1 MITWRCWSKT
11 LSALLATSK
20 IVTFATRLNTS
31 QGRINRKARGLSQEA
46 FSDVSSRT
54 YMSTLERDLKSPTL
68 HKLAELCEVMEIH
81 PLTLLTLAYAGDSPH
96 KADELLAQV
105 RQELE
110 AVLKERDAAKP
121 RA

>member
-1 MITWRCWSKT
+1 MLFTYFYFFFSSRRRHTRCALVTGVQTCALPISLAKALKT
-11 LSALLATSK
+11 
-20 IVTFATRLNTS
+20 V
-31 QGRINRKARGLSQEA
+31 RKARGLSQEA

-81 PLTLLTLAYAGDSPH
+81 PLTLLTLAYAGDSPQ

-105 RQELE
+105 QIG
-110 AVLKERDAAKP
+110 
-121 RA
+121 RAHV

>member
-1 MITWRCWSKT
+1 MAARYSLAKALKT
-11 LSALLATSK
+11 
-20 IVTFATRLNTS
+20 V
-31 QGRINRKARGLSQEA
+31 RKARGLSQEA

-68 HKLAELCEVMEIH
+68 HKLTELCEVMDVH
-81 PLTLLTLAYAGDSPH
+81 PLTLLTLAFAGDSTR

-110 AVLKERDAAKP
+110 AVLNPDGD
-121 RA
+121 